1 MTKYACVTGADRG
14 VGLALV
20 REFVNRGFHV
30 FAGQYMPHQ
39 GQLEALKAEFPEQI
53 DIVDLNVADDAS
65 VKAAAQLILSKTDK
79 LEMLVNNAAILG
91 KIDDSI
97 LDEEMDFDQILQ
109 VINVSGLGAL
119 RVTHALIKAIL
130 NSEHKLVVNISSEA
144 GSIGQCY
151 RTGWYGYAMAKA
163 ALNMHAVTTHNCIKE
178 RGGQVL
184 NFHPGWVKSYL
195 SGTYTDHATLTPEQS
210 AADLAKLIFDHK
222 KYMGDKPAFIDNEGK
237 TQLW

>member
-1 MTKYACVTGADRG
+1 MTKYAVVTGADRG

-20 REFVNRGFHV
+20 REFVERGFHV

-39 GQLEALKAEFPEQI
+39 GQLEALQVQFPNQI
-53 DIVDLNVADDAS
+53 EVVQLNVADDAS
-65 VKAAAQLILSKTDK
+65 VQAAAKYVMSKTDK
-79 LEMLVNNAAILG
+79 LDMLVNNAAILG

-109 VINVSGLGAL
+109 VINVTGLGAL
-119 RVTHALIKAIL
+119 RVTHALIKPIL
-130 NSEHKLVVNISSEA
+130 NSEHKLVANISSEA

-163 ALNMHAVTTHNCIKE
+163 ALNMHAVTTHNCIQE
-178 RGGQVL
+178 QGGQVM

-195 SGTYTDHATLTPEQS
+195 SGTYTDRATLTPEQS
-210 AADLAKLIFDHK
+210 AADLIKLIMDHK
-222 KYMGDKPAFIDNEGK
+222 NYVGDKPAYIDNEGH